1 MSCRMIF
8 RRALLV
14 SSLSSLMVGLAALA
28 SSDASAQNVHTFQC
42 TDDAFGVKMDIRGLG
57 NQNICVVGT
66 VTADLNCAC
75 AGGGGNCPSD
85 TKKQSE
91 PVTTSDGA
99 ALEPKNGRVV
109 ETFDLPFSAG
119 DGQCASL
126 DCPGGQR
133 EKLISFEIA
142 NDGAQFTLCAT
153 DADPGQPCNCIG
165 EDPIAEVSCGPGE
178 EVVFAGKRS
187 SCLRLF
193 D

>member
-14 SSLSSLMVGLAALA
+14 SSLSSLVLGLAALA
-28 SSDASAQNVHTFQC
+28 SNDARAQNVHRFQC
-42 TDDAFGVKMDIRGLG
+42 TDSAFGVSMDIRGLG

-75 AGGGGNCPSD
+75 VGGGGNCPAD
-85 TKKQSE
+85 THKQSE

-99 ALEPKNGRVV
+99 SIEPKNGRVV

-119 DGQCASL
+119 DAQCASL
-126 DCPGGQR
+126 DCPSGQR
-133 EKLISFEIA
+133 EKLISFEVA
-142 NDGAQFTLCAT
+142 ADGAQFTLCAT
-153 DADPGQPCNCIG
+153 NADPNQPCNCIG
-165 EDPIAEVSCGPGE
+165 QDPIAEVSCGPGE
-178 EVVFAGKRS
+178 EVVFAGRRN